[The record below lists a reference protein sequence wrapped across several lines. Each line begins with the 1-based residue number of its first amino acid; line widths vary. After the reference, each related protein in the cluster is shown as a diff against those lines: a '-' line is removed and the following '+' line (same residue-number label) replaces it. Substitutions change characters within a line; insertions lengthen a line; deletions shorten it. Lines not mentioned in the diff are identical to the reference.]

1 MAVTKFSS
9 ISFTGIKG
17 EIERYL
23 SNEFGRA
30 GILYSPASPYGQIL
44 SVLENLHQLSILY
57 LKNAITQLDL
67 SQPNSINPRVI
78 KSAAIYA
85 GHNPGRGI
93 SATGT
98 LKLSLKS
105 TTDIDKDIPGG
116 RITINNKLLMRNNS
130 NSLDYSVNLG
140 IERVTHKITPNYSFY
155 LNIIQGKWN
164 GRTFTADGGPL
175 QSFSITETG
184 TKDVENFNV
193 EVFVNGVMWSLKKHL
208 YEMLPDEEACV
219 VRTGFNGGIDIIFGN
234 GGFGAI
240 PRIGSPIAVRYL
252 TTDGSSG
259 NIFRRTRDDFKFVDD
274 ITDGN
279 GETIDITRVF
289 NIDIVTDI
297 NFGADQES
305 LLFTKS
311 ILPIS
316 SNNFVLGTP
325 QQYAYHIKKLGV
337 FSHVNAYERT
347 GTIFIVATPNV
358 RLFKNQ
364 NANYFSISLRA
375 FELDRYEISKIDK
388 YLKTSGT
395 LQLTRKYKIQSP
407 SLSFYVMN
415 VFVMSYSDATD
426 DSVKAQI
433 LDKISEY
440 FLSLKRMDRIPKLD
454 LIKELSSI
462 SDIHSVD
469 IQFICK
475 KNEDYHR
482 QNRDREQAATNLTSI
497 RIGRPIGIRPNPS
510 YDRDRVI
517 GLDPVLGDI
526 LFEPEEIPVIRGG
539 WKDRNGIQYSDEM
552 DGNQMKSVNIVKQ
565 GVIDSKKRTTE
576 K

>member
-1 MAVTKFSS
+1 MAVTRFSS
-9 ISFTGIKG
+9 ITFTGIKA

-23 SNEFGRA
+23 STEFGKA

-44 SVLENLHQLSILY
+44 SVLENLHQLSLLY

-67 SQPNSINPRVI
+67 STPNAINPRVI

-98 LKLSLKS
+98 LRFSLKS
-105 TTDIDKDIPGG
+105 STDIDKDIPGG
-116 RITINNKLLMRNNS
+116 RITINNKILMKNNT

-140 IERVTHKITPNYSFY
+140 IEKVTHKITPNYSFY

-164 GRTFTADGGPL
+164 ARTFTSTGSPL
-175 QSFSITETG
+175 QTFAISETG
-184 TKDVENFNV
+184 SKDVENFNI
-193 EVFVNGVMWSLKKHL
+193 EVYVNGVMWSLKKHI

-240 PRIGSPIAVRYL
+240 PVLAAPIAVRYL
-252 TTDGSSG
+252 TTDGSAG
-259 NIFRRTRDDFKFVDD
+259 NIFRRTRDDFKFIDD
-274 ITDGN
+274 IVDGN
-279 GETIDITRVF
+279 GETVDITRAF
-289 NIDIVTDI
+289 NVDIVTDI
-297 NFGADQES
+297 NFGADPES

-311 ILPIS
+311 ILPIA

-325 QQYAYHIKKLGV
+325 QQYAYEIKKLGV

-364 NANYFSISLRA
+364 NANYFTISLRA
-375 FELDRYEISKIDK
+375 FELDQYEIGKINK

-407 SLSFYVMN
+407 KLSYYVMN

-426 DSVKAQI
+426 ESVKAQI

-482 QNRDREQAATNLTSI
+482 QNLAREQISTNISATKF
-497 RIGRPIGIRPNPS
+497 GRPIAARPNPN
-510 YDRDRVI
+510 YDRNRVI
-517 GLDPVLGDI
+517 GIDPVLGDI
-526 LFEPEEIPVIRGG
+526 LFEPDEIPIIRGG
-539 WKDRNGIQYSDEM
+539 WRDRNKIYYATEL
-552 DGNQMKSVNIVKQ
+552 DGNQMKSVNIIKQ